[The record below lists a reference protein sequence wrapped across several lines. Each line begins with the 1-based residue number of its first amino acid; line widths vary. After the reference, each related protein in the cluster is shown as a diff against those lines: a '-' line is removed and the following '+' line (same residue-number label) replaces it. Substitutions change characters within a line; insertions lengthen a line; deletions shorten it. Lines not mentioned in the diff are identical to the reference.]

1 MPIGS
6 TPEKKLIL
14 NRGSFTIWHISF
26 NIIVSVAW
34 TVEAIPVFFL
44 LLRMTITSMTE
55 LLIAIY
61 SQTHI

>member
-6 TPEKKLIL
+6 TSEKKLIL
-14 NRGSFTIWHISF
+14 NRGSFIIWHISF
-26 NIIVSVAW
+26 NIIVLVAW
-34 TVEAIPVFFL
+34 TVEAIPVFF